1 MSIVIAARPAPPP
14 PASLTRVQ
22 FLLVA
27 DSIGLSEAD
36 IEALIAA
43 DNTLTEAER
52 RGLLV
57 RFRAATEFP
66 RDWPHLEMLAQGL
79 TPAQIDDLFRMGA
92 TL

>member
-1 MSIVIAARPAPPP
+1 MTVFRHPPAPP

-27 DSIGLSEAD
+27 DSIGLTEAD

-43 DNTLTEAER
+43 DDTLTAAEQ

-57 RFRAATEFP
+57 RFRAASEFP
-66 RDWPHLEMLAQGL
+66 RDWPHIDLLADGL
-79 TPAQIDDLFRMGA
+79 TTAQIDDLFRLGA